1 MTDYLLL
8 FVGTVLVNNFV
19 LVKFT
24 GLCPFMGVSKLETA
38 MGMGLAT
45 TFVMTLASICA
56 AYRHTDT
63 YSAGSDLSADASL
76 YPRHC
81 CGRAIYRNGCA
92 ENQPGV
98 IPLVRHLLTTDYH

>member
-19 LVKFT
+19 LVKFL
-24 GLCPFMGVSKLETA
+24 GLCPLWAYQKLETA

-56 AYRHTDT
+56 RLIDTDT
-63 YSAGSDLSADASL
+63 YSAGSGLSADAGL

-81 CGRAIYRNGCA
+81 RGRAIYRNGCA

>member
-19 LVKFT
+19 LVKFL
-24 GLCPFMGVSKLETA
+24 GLCPFMGVSKKLETA

-56 AYRHTDT
+56 WLIDTGSSFHSISSICARWLLFWSSPSSCNLPRWLYAKPALHFTACWGSSYR
-63 YSAGSDLSADASL
+63 
-76 YPRHC
+76 
-81 CGRAIYRNGCA
+81 
-92 ENQPGV
+92 
-98 IPLVRHLLTTDYH
+98 